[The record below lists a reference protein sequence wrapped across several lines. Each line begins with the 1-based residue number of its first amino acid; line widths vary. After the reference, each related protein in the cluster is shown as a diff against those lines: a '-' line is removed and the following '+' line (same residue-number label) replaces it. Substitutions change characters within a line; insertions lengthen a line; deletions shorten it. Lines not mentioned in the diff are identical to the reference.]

1 MALELK
7 PTSGWWYGR
16 FVIEKKIRRFN
27 LGIRVDGVR
36 PKSLR
41 DDPLVWDNRFR
52 KSRQKAL
59 VAHDRLLEEL
69 QAKRNAEELAQRVL
83 EIKSGFRVKSVK
95 LKELPRKWVE
105 LPRKRPA
112 STEYLK
118 QGKKRLKNFV
128 SFLKDKYNHLTDLGD
143 VSAQH
148 VDEYMAT
155 QDARGI
161 SARTWNIIFGHLK
174 GLFKR
179 FEPMSDAYQNYFR
192 VIPTKAED
200 TIHRGVFS
208 EEDLKVILKNGKC
221 DPPIRSL
228 IVVACCTGLRRGD
241 CASLK
246 WTNVDLESGFIR
258 TKTTK
263 TNEYVDIPILP
274 LLRSELENVSKRK
287 QKNGVFV
294 FPAAAEIYQKSPSQL
309 NTRLR
314 SILEQSGFMETKQF
328 EKAMGAAKKAKKTFK
343 PLPFSRLKAAA
354 LEAINKLSAQKKKK
368 VKMKETLEAYL
379 DGHSLKQVA
388 KLKKLSQST
397 VSLYLNT
404 IEQQIKA
411 PIIRVKNVE
420 PPKELRGGLYADSD
434 SQRLHRGSAR
444 GWHSFRTTF
453 VTQALASGMPIEI
466 LRQITGHQTVEVVL
480 KHYFRPGREE
490 LRRSFAEAMP
500 SLMNEGKKSKYAR
513 IRGMLLSMSSKSW
526 RQDKEQILE
535 ILDESRL

>member
-1 MALELK
+1 VALELK

-36 PKSLR
+36 PKSLKE
-41 DDPLVWDNRFR
+41 DPYEWDNRFR

-83 EIKSGFRVKSVK
+83 EIKSGYRVKSVK
-95 LKELPRKWVE
+95 LNDLPRKWVE

-118 QGKKRLKNFV
+118 QGKKRLVNFV
-128 SFLKDKYNHLTDLGD
+128 SFLRDNYNHLTDLGD
-143 VSAQH
+143 VNVQH
-148 VDEYMAT
+148 VEEYMNA

-161 SARTWNIIFGHLK
+161 SARTWNILFGHLK
-174 GLFKR
+174 GLFQR

-192 VIPTKAED
+192 VTPTKAED

-208 EEDLKVILKNGKC
+208 EEDLKAILKTAEC
-221 DPPIRSL
+221 DPLIRSL
-228 IVVACCTGLRRGD
+228 IIVACCTGLRRGD
-241 CASLK
+241 CASLR
-246 WTNVDLESGFIR
+246 WANVDLESGFIR
-258 TKTTK
+258 VRTTK
-263 TNEYVDIPILP
+263 TNEYVDIPLLP
-274 LLRSELENVSKRK
+274 LLRSELENVSKCK

-294 FPAAAEIYQKSPSQL
+294 FPIAAEIYQKSPAQL

-314 SILEQSGFMETKQF
+314 SILEMSGFMESEQF
-328 EKAMGAAKKAKKTFK
+328 EKTREAANNLKRTFK
-343 PLPFSRLKAAA
+343 PLPPGRLKAAA
-354 LEAINKLSAQKKKK
+354 LEAINRLSAQKKKK
-368 VKMKETLEAYL
+368 IKMKETLEAYL
-379 DGHSLKQVA
+379 DGHSVKQVA
-388 KLKKLSQST
+388 QLKKLSQST

-404 IEQQIKA
+404 IEHQIKA

-420 PPKELRGGLYADSD
+420 SPKELRGGLYADSD

-453 VTQALASGMPIEI
+453 VTQALTAGLPLE
-466 LRQITGHQTVEVVL
+466 LLGKITGHQTIEVVRSN
-480 KHYFRPGREE
+480 YFMPGRDEF
-490 LRRSFAEAMP
+490 RKSFESAMP
-500 SLMNEGKKSKYAR
+500 KFFNNGSRSY
-513 IRGMLLSMSSKSW
+513 
-526 RQDKEQILE
+526 KEQVLE
-535 ILDESRL
+535 VLENMSRKNWEKNRKTLVELITNHLQ

>member
-16 FVIEKKIRRFN
+16 FVIEKKIRRFK
-27 LGIRVDGVR
+27 LGIKVDGVR
-36 PKSLR
+36 PKSLK
-41 DDPLVWDNRFR
+41 DDPLEWDNRFR

-59 VAHDRLLEEL
+59 VAHDRLLEDL
-69 QAKRNAEELAQRVL
+69 QANRNAEELAQRVL

-148 VDEYMAT
+148 VDEYMTT

-192 VIPTKAED
+192 VIPTKAEE

-208 EEDLKVILKNGKC
+208 EEDLKVILKTGKC

-368 VKMKETLEAYL
+368 IKMKETLEAYL

-453 VTQALASGMPIEI
+453 VTQALAAGLPSELLGK
-466 LRQITGHQTVEVVL
+466 ITGHQTIEVVRNN
-480 KHYFRPGREE
+480 YFMPGRDEF
-490 LRRSFAEAMP
+490 RKSFESAMP
-500 SLMNEGKKSKYAR
+500 KFFNNGSRSY
-513 IRGMLLSMSSKSW
+513 
-526 RQDKEQILE
+526 KEQVLE
-535 ILDESRL
+535 VLENMSQKNWEKNRKTLVELITNHLQ